1 MTPKIQIRSTLLKIL
16 PARKTSEPI
25 IIFSNRDLHKN
36 RGYKNRGVSCMQAS
50 IPRRMGTEDAGPSHE
65 PVSGKTDSMM
75 AYHHDRGH
83 DKMNQK

>member
-1 MTPKIQIRSTLLKIL
+1 MIGIIQEISSTLPALTL
-16 PARKTSEPI
+16 PALKPLNLLLYLVI
-25 IIFSNRDLHKN
+25 GDLHNN

-83 DKMNQK
+83 DKMN